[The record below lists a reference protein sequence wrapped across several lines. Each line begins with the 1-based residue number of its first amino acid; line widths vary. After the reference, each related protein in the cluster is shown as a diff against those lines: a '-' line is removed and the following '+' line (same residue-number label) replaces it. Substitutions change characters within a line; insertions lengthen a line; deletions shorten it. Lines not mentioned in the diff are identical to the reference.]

1 MRRLFMK
8 SWEQGEIEALAHAIW
23 EHQGCPE
30 GRAQEHWR
38 EAEELVRAKWLANQQ
53 GEEHQVRDLRGRA
66 IGSS

>member
-1 MRRLFMK
+1 MK

>member
-1 MRRLFMK
+1 MK

-53 GEEHQVRDLRGRA
+53 DEEHQVRDLRARA